1 MEAFSIFPQRHIL
14 GIYTYVDYQWIDV
27 DTDYNC

>member
-1 MEAFSIFPQRHIL
+1 MEAFSIFPPRHKLVINK
-14 GIYTYVDYQWIDV
+14 YVDYQWIDV